1 MIRLFSIQ
9 GKPTVPANLMI
20 ALMVLCGIATKPGMS
35 LAVDQPT
42 VDQPTV
48 GTTTPMLPD
57 ITSAQLVQA
66 VTQQDQMYTT
76 LRVSFTTKVIRK
88 MVQVMRLPGGR
99 QFHSPKKQRLKIDFH
114 ADAGK
119 YHYQLQHERRDKID
133 PVHLVLTYDGVTR
146 YEWSPI
152 SNEGQTFRSTPE
164 VAWPDPREFGCSLG
178 RQYRSQ
184 LIGTSLAKSRITV
197 IASQITDGHPCY
209 RVEALLPDGAKAH
222 VWIDPNA
229 GWRARRVAVWD
240 ADGTPSHE
248 TSVTLSEVTPGAWF
262 ASTGEQRLIATHAD
276 DPQDS
281 RPDSRWK
288 FWLHDIDLDIQP
300 TLQQFTVE
308 FPKGTTVFDH
318 HKRFGY
324 IAGEWESRYQPRD
337 LQFNSDRSIGVVY
350 VQSWHAQS
358 GGGQWTSLGQAK
370 GKLKIQANK
379 RVRLEI
385 QTDDPASLAILANI
399 EPNAIQQIKI
409 WPMPATDEAMD
420 HIANLAGAEI
430 LDLSQT
436 DLTDVGAKHLSRMR
450 GLRELHL
457 TATAITDNALLA
469 LASMPTLNKLFL
481 NETSITDHGLAHLS
495 RVLSLNTLDLSST
508 LVTNIGLVDLSDLTG
523 LTALY
528 LTATNITDPS
538 PNTLFLSALPNLEYL
553 SLNKTRIGNAT
564 AAHMVTLKRL
574 QDLELLDT
582 AISNDGLRQLGNL
595 TSLQSLKLSADH
607 FMGDALQHLEQL
619 TSLQHLTVRSYQN
632 VNDQG
637 LPSLV
642 QLRRLSSLELS
653 GRGITDIVMV
663 HASSIPT
670 LTSLSLSDCG
680 VSDTGMAML
689 FRLINLQ
696 RLTLNHTEVSNLGL
710 RQLRYLPKLVI
721 LDITT
726 DQPTITNIQHLQA
739 LGQLKQLRIAINNLD
754 DKQIAHLS
762 SMVNLEH
769 LEWNV
774 AGLSDDATKH
784 LTKLTNLTD
793 LTILG
798 PTTLSDAGLAH
809 LSRLTNLRRLHIAG
823 QFTDTGIKHLSSLRS
838 LEQLDLATASVQ
850 AKALKTLRR
859 SLPSLQYRILP

>member
-9 GKPTVPANLMI
+9 GQPTVPVTLMI
-20 ALMVLCGIATKPGMS
+20 ALMVLCGIAAKPGIS
-35 LAVDQPT
+35 LAVDESTVNQPT
-42 VDQPTV
+42 VD
-48 GTTTPMLPD
+48 TTTPILPD
-57 ITSAQLVQA
+57 ITDAQLVQA
-66 VTQQDQMYTT
+66 VTQQDQMYDT

-88 MVQVMRLPGGR
+88 KVKVMRLPGGH
-99 QFHSPKKQRLKIDFH
+99 QFHSPKKQRLKIEFH

-119 YHYQLQHERRDKID
+119 YRYQLQHEHREKID
-133 PVHLVLTYDGVTR
+133 PVHLVLTYNGVTR
-146 YEWSPI
+146 YEWNPI
-152 SNEGQTFRSTPE
+152 SNEGQMFRSNAE
-164 VAWPDPREFGCSLG
+164 LAWPDPREFGCSLG

-184 LIGTSLAKSRITV
+184 LIGASLAESRITV
-197 IASQITDGHPCY
+197 ITPQITDNHPCY
-209 RVEALLPDGAKAH
+209 RVEALLPDGAKVHA
-222 VWIDPNA
+222 WIDPNA
-229 GWRARRVAVWD
+229 GWRARRVAVWN

-248 TSVTLSEVTPGAWF
+248 TSVKLSEITPGAWF
-262 ASTGEQRLIATHAD
+262 ASTGEQRLIATHSD
-276 DPQDS
+276 GQ
-281 RPDSRWK
+281 PDSRWK

-300 TLQQFTVE
+300 TSQQFAME
-308 FPKGTTVFDH
+308 FPAGTTVFDH

-337 LQFNSDRSIGVVY
+337 LQFDSDRSIGMVY

-358 GGGQWTSLGQAK
+358 GGGQWTWLGQAK

-385 QTDDPASLAILANI
+385 QTDDPASLAMLTNI
-399 EPNAIQQIKI
+399 EPDAIQQIKI
-409 WPMPATDEAMD
+409 WPMHATDEAMG
-420 HIANLAGAEI
+420 HIANLTGTET
-430 LDLSQT
+430 LDLSGT
-436 DLTDVGAKHLSRMR
+436 DITDASAKYLSRMR
-450 GLRELHL
+450 GLRELRL
-457 TATAITDNALLA
+457 TATAITDNALTA

-481 NETSITDHGLAHLS
+481 NETSITDHGIAHLS

-508 LVTNIGLVDLSDLTG
+508 SVTNTGLVDLSDLNG

-528 LTATNITDPS
+528 LTATNITDPL
-538 PNTLFLSALPNLEYL
+538 PGTLFLSALTNLEYL
-553 SLNKTRIGNAT
+553 SLNNTRIGNAT
-564 AAHMVTLKRL
+564 AAHLTTLKRL
-574 QDLELLDT
+574 RALELLNT
-582 AISNDGLRQLGNL
+582 AISNDGLRQLRNL

-607 FMGDALQHLEQL
+607 FTGDALQYLEQL

-632 VNDQG
+632 NNDKG

-663 HASSIPT
+663 HVSSIPT

-680 VSDTGMAML
+680 VSDTGLAML

-710 RQLRYLPKLVI
+710 RQLRYLPKLVA

-726 DQPTITNIQHLQA
+726 DQPAITNIQHLQA
-739 LGQLKQLRIAINNLD
+739 LSQLRQLRIAINNLD

-762 SMVNLEH
+762 TMINLEH

-774 AGLSDDATKH
+774 TGLSDNAIKH
-784 LTKLTNLTD
+784 LDRLTNLTD
-793 LTILG
+793 LTIFG

-809 LSRLTNLRRLHIAG
+809 LSKLTNLRRLYIAG
-823 QFTDTGIKHLSSLRS
+823 QFTDAGIKHLSTLRS
-838 LEQLDLATASVQ
+838 LEQLDLATASVE
-850 AKALKTLRR
+850 AKALNTLRR